1 MADSYDIW
9 LSCSVTNRK
18 HLAGLLK
25 DFGNARNVFDAP
37 KEMLEAKS
45 ELTAQEMFFLLHSNK
60 DENRKRLSDYVWK
73 NNIRYIMQGEKEY
86 PSRFACLS
94 DPPVGI
100 YVQGKLP
107 NDDTPSVAIIG
118 SRKSS
123 LYGENTA
130 ALFAS
135 FLAANGVTVISGI
148 ALGIDGAAH
157 RAALPYEGRTLGV
170 LGSGIGVPY
179 PKENWNLY
187 REMRDKA
194 CIISEYGPEVPPLKQ
209 HFPQRNR
216 LISAMSDGI
225 LVIEAAERS
234 GTLITV
240 DRGLE
245 QGKEIYAVPGRISD
259 RNSCG
264 CNELIKQGAQ
274 LVTSPEEI
282 LYGLSDIYPSFLRF
296 SQHITQTM
304 LDLSNDS
311 DSYVK
316 LSKNSENDILGLAQE
331 EKVVY
336 SLCRL
341 DTKHFDELAEQSG
354 LPVPQLSDVL
364 DSLQNKGFIQQ
375 KFPNYYSGATG
386 RKLR

>member
-45 ELTAQEMFFLLHSNK
+45 ELSAQEMFFLLHSNK

-73 NNIRYIMQGEKEY
+73 NNIRYVMQGEKEY
-86 PSRFACLS
+86 PSRFGCLS

-130 ALFAS
+130 TLFAS
-135 FLAANGVTVISGI
+135 FLAANGVTVISGL

-311 DSYVK
+311 DSYAK